1 MGRLLGLTEAA
12 EEKPDDISIAA
23 LLDATGE
30 AIIVADL
37 EGKVCVASA
46 GALRFLGEGEDITE
60 APLIKLLNERFA
72 PCLKDPQAFRDWLE
86 LTSAMIGSSFTL
98 SPSLARHEVMYETD
112 GGQKSAFSVMLS
124 AIRDLSGK
132 RVNDLLI
139 IQDITKWKRLEAILN
154 SVAFAAKETSSRRHI
169 RESMPDLFSVVRE
182 QIAVDAM
189 AILLFCDDAR
199 SKVLGAV
206 PDSFLGGADTM
217 WSAGTCSLQEG
228 VLMELVSDVEAT
240 LLETD
245 SRGSSGSL
253 VARSLMERICADGFS
268 SMIILPLL
276 SPDKFVGL
284 WILAG
289 KDRQVFGI
297 SDVDFLEPVS
307 EYLAAAVHNAT
318 LVEKTREMYLSAVR
332 ALAAAVDTRDPYTM
346 HHSRNVSAIAQR
358 IGQSMRLSAEEIE
371 VIGLAGL
378 VHDIGK
384 LGVPDE
390 ILLKPGPL
398 DPRERAFMEQHSSLG
413 AAILEKA
420 GMLSE
425 LVPLVRHHHEWY
437 DGTGYPGKLHAH
449 EIPLGAAI
457 LSVADAFDTMVS
469 DRLYRPGMSV
479 DRALAEVRKCAGSQF
494 HPEVAQ
500 TLELIASEAVAGN
513 DGWLAEVTGYGD
525 RICELPERES
535 SACPATGRTPPEA
548 PTAEDLSSRELG
560 VLVRIAEE
568 MGRLLDLESLL
579 EDILNIVAHEMGYS
593 NCAIL
598 LPDESGGS
606 LTVSC
611 GLGLS
616 SEVTGKRIPRGL
628 GIAWWVLDNGIPQH
642 VPDVALDDRHYRIGP
657 PAGSE
662 IYVPLEV
669 RGKRLGVLLVQKTQ
683 AHGFSGNDVDLLMAV
698 GGHLASALEVGQLH
712 ENVKK
717 AAGTDSLTGL
727 YNRRAFLSVFG
738 PALES
743 VISTNRHLSV
753 ALIDVDDLKRINDDY
768 GHLAGDAVLAH
779 IGGYLKSRLGACDV
793 AARYGGDEFVVLMP
807 ETTPESACT
816 RIRKAVSYWSRDS
829 IETASGQRLGVPGA
843 CFGVASYPEDGVEL
857 RVILSIADDRLLK
870 MKGRRGVSVRS
881 GSERNLQSR

>member
-1 MGRLLGLTEAA
+1 MGRPLGRTKAA
-12 EEKPDDISIAA
+12 EEKTDDIDIAA

-30 AIIVADL
+30 AVIVTDL
-37 EGKVCVASA
+37 AGKVRVASA
-46 GALRFLGEGEDITE
+46 GALRLLGEGGDITGS
-60 APLIKLLNERFA
+60 PMVTLLNERFA
-72 PCLKDPQAFRDWLE
+72 PRLKDAQAFCDWLE
-86 LTSAMIGSSFTL
+86 LTSAMIRSSF
-98 SPSLARHEVMYETD
+98 SFSQWLARHEVIYETD
-112 GGQKSAFSVMLS
+112 GGQKSAFGVTLSVV
-124 AIRDLSGK
+124 RDVSGN

-139 IQDITKWKRLEAILN
+139 IQDITKGKRLEAILN
-154 SVAFAAKETSSRRHI
+154 AVAFAAKETSSHRHI
-169 RESMPDLFSVVRE
+169 RESLPDLYSVVRE
-182 QIAVDAM
+182 QVAVDAT
-189 AILLFCDDAR
+189 AILLFRDDGR

-206 PDSFLGGADTM
+206 PRSFLGGADSV
-217 WSAGTCSLQEG
+217 WSAGTCSLQAG
-228 VLMELVSDVEAT
+228 VLMELVSDIEAS

-245 SRGSSGSL
+245 SWQSSRSL
-253 VARSLMERICADGFS
+253 VDRSLMERIYADRFC
-268 SMIILPLL
+268 SMIVLPLL
-276 SPDKFVGL
+276 SPDKPVGL

-289 KDRQVFGI
+289 KVRHAFGI

-307 EYLAAAVHNAT
+307 EYLAAAVHNAI
-318 LVEKTREMYLSAVR
+318 LVEQTREMYLSAVK

-390 ILLKPGPL
+390 VLLKPGAL
-398 DPRERAFMEQHSSLG
+398 DPRERAVMEQHSSLG

-420 GMLSE
+420 GMLSD

-437 DGTGYPGKLHAH
+437 DGTGYPGMLQAH

-469 DRLYRPGMSV
+469 DRLYRSGMSV
-479 DRALAEVRKCAGSQF
+479 GEALAEISKCSGSQF

-500 TLELIASEAVAGN
+500 TLERIAGEAPAGN
-513 DGWLAEVTGYGD
+513 DGWLVQVTGCGD
-525 RICELPERES
+525 WTCGRPERES
-535 SACPATGRTPPEA
+535 FVGPAASRTPPA
-548 PTAEDLSSRELG
+548 TSAVEDLRSRELG
-560 VLVRIAEE
+560 VLVRIAGE
-568 MGRLLDLESLL
+568 MGKLLDLESLL
-579 EDILNIVAHEMGYS
+579 EHILSIVAHEMGYS

-598 LPDESGGS
+598 LPDEGGDS

-616 SEVTGKRIPRGL
+616 REVTGKRIPRGL

-642 VPDVALDDRHYRIGP
+642 IPDVALDDRYYRIGP

-669 RGKRLGVLLVQKTQ
+669 RGRRLGVLLVQKVQT
-683 AHGFSGNDVDLLMAV
+683 HGFSGNDVDLLMAV

-712 ENVKK
+712 EKVKK
-717 AAGTDSLTGL
+717 AADTDSLTGL
-727 YNRRAFLSVFG
+727 YNRRAFLSMFG

-743 VISTNRHLSV
+743 VLSTKRHLSV
-753 ALIDVDDLKRINDDY
+753 ALIDVDGLKRINDDY

-779 IGGYLKSRLGACDV
+779 IGGYLRSRLGPCDMV
-793 AARYGGDEFVVLMP
+793 ARYGGDEFVVLMP
-807 ETTPESACT
+807 ETPPGSACT
-816 RIRKAVSYWSRDS
+816 RIKKVVSCWSEDL
-829 IETASGQRLGVPGA
+829 IETTNGQCLRVPGA
-843 CFGVASYPEDGVEL
+843 CFGVASYPEDGVEP
-857 RVILSIADDRLLK
+857 RVILSAADDRLLK
-870 MKGRRGVSVRS
+870 MKGRKGVSVYS
-881 GSERNLQSR
+881 GSGRDLQGR